1 MMLIL
6 QKYSVLPAQ
15 VLAFPFMKIE
25 GCWKHQTDRLKV
37 EDFEPDDD
45 IGRLCFFDIFLNIP
59 YYLKKHLIKL
69 TATYNQQLKAVL

>member
-1 MMLIL
+1 MMFIL

-25 GCWKHQTDRLKV
+25 GYWKHQTGRLKV

-45 IGRLCFFDIFLNIP
+45 IGRLCFFWYIFEYSILLEKTSYKTHSHI
-59 YYLKKHLIKL
+59 
-69 TATYNQQLKAVL
+69 